1 MTNKNCYW
9 HPDRYAGVTCQR
21 CERRVC
27 AECMHTASVGFH
39 CPACIAPQSINHGRK
54 RISARSFARG
64 ANASEQSLTTRTLIA
79 VNLFAFLV
87 TLFRGGSLSSGGG
100 DVTIDFGLVGYGRVL
115 CAFSIDYVGIA
126 EGEWWRMFTGGF
138 LHAGFIHLAF
148 NMFLLWM
155 LGSQLERLLGP
166 TSYLIL
172 YFGSLLSGALGV
184 MLLDP
189 LALTVGASGAVFG
202 LMGATV
208 VYQLRRGVSPWS
220 NGIGTLLIIN
230 LIFTFA
236 RPNISVGGHLGGLL
250 GGLLIGWLIDEMNKK
265 RIAGYLSF
273 LLPLIITVALGF
285 SCLWASKYWYD
296 PILG

>member
-64 ANASEQSLTTRTLIA
+64 ANASEQLLVTRTLIA
-79 VNLFAFLV
+79 INLLAFLA

-115 CAFSIDYVGIA
+115 SAFSIDYVGIA

-250 GGLLIGWLIDEMNKK
+250 GGLLIGWLIDEINKK

-285 SCLWASKYWYD
+285 SCIWASKYWYD